1 VDGVDGCV
9 LVNIEPSSS
18 SCQFCIVQ
26 GKAGKYTEYST
37 STGITKTV
45 GQSTACA
52 TTNRV
57 VVVRQDDGNDDANED
72 EDDSADWSAT
82 FLEYAVPAI
91 SHRAQCFATDRDWL
105 PYHTPRNILLALLG
119 ELGELAE
126 LLQFKGDAG
135 NVTLSSATELN
146 KISQELADVT
156 IYLLRLSDVT
166 GTDIGSVA
174 LALRGVP

>member
-1 VDGVDGCV
+1 
-9 LVNIEPSSS
+9 
-18 SCQFCIVQ
+18 
-26 GKAGKYTEYST
+26 
-37 STGITKTV
+37 V

-52 TTNRV
+52 TNI
-57 VVVRQDDGNDDANED
+57 VRRKDDGNDTNEE
-72 EDDSADWSAT
+72 EDTADSWTVT
-82 FLEYAVPAI
+82 FLEHAVPAI

-126 LLQFKGDAG
+126 LVQFKGDVG
-135 NVTLSSATELN
+135 NATLSTATELN

-166 GTDIGSVA
+166 GTDIGPVA